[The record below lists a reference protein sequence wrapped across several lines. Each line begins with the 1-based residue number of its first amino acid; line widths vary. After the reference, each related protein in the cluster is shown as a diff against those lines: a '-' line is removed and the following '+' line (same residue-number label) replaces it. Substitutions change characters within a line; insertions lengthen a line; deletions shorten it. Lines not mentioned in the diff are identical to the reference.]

1 MKPSLLAL
9 CFWGVWGFLTKLSA
23 DRVPWQTMMIFYAVS
38 ALIIGFLAKPSLP
51 SGDIPHAWGLLAG
64 FACAVGFLYFY
75 IAMSRGPASVVI
87 PLTSMYLAPASILAF
102 LFLSE
107 PVTLKKV
114 LGILCAA
121 AAVLLLAG

>member
-1 MKPSLLAL
+1 
-9 CFWGVWGFLTKLSA
+9 
-23 DRVPWQTMMIFYAVS
+23 
-38 ALIIGFLAKPSLP
+38 
-51 SGDIPHAWGLLAG
+51 
-64 FACAVGFLYFY
+64 
-75 IAMSRGPASVVI
+75 
-87 PLTSMYLAPASILAF
+87 LAPASILAF